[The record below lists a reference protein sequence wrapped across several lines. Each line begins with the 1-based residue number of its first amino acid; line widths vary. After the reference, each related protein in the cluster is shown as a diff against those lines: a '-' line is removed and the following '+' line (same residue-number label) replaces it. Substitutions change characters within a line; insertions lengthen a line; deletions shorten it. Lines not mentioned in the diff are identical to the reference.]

1 MSIYK
6 GNKLVAGGSIDTHF
20 VRRPAWN
27 QAVEISEADLTA
39 GYKAPADGM
48 FVGALYNKVDGSH
61 YYLTLNGTNLMPLV
75 SITGAYDKAAR
86 PLTLS
91 LTVNQGDI
99 IGCTAPI
106 ANIGVLPSI
115 NFVPF
120 EDSTVSESNVEVVT
134 PELIRNLHDPDW
146 SQAVSITAD
155 QLSAGYTAP
164 GRGIV
169 VGAIAN
175 DVIDTRMDINVNGV
189 AVAASTWKTGAWIS
203 YPGIQVPVN
212 KNDVMTVTFVDMNGS
227 PVQVDIASSRE
238 VRLLFVPY
246 KAQ

>member
-6 GNKLVAGGSIDTHF
+6 GNKLVAGGSVDTHF

-27 QAVEISEADLTA
+27 QAVEISIADLSA

-48 FVGALYNKVDGSH
+48 FVCTGVMPTAN
-61 YYLTLNGTNLMPLV
+61 TNV
-75 SITGAYDKAAR
+75 HRII
-86 PLTLS
+86 
-91 LTVNQGDI
+91 TVNNV
-99 IGCTAPI
+99 PI
-106 ANIGVLPSI
+106 AMGQYNSANVFSYGSTSCPVSKGDLIKAS
-115 NFVPF
+115 NSAAWSDETRYFVPF

-146 SQAVSITAD
+146 SQAVSITAK
-155 QLSAGYTAP
+155 QLAAGYTTP

-169 VGAIAN
+169 VGVIAN

-212 KNDVMTVTFVDMNGS
+212 KNDVMTVTAVDMNGS

>member
-6 GNKLVAGGSIDTHF
+6 GNKLVAGGSVDTHF

-27 QAVEISEADLTA
+27 QAVTISAEQLYA
-39 GYKAPADGM
+39 GYTAPSDGM
-48 FVGALYNKVDGSH
+48 FVCTCVMPP
-61 YYLTLNGTNLMPLV
+61 NGGGFK
-75 SITGAYDKAAR
+75 II
-86 PLTLS
+86 
-91 LTVNQGDI
+91 TVNNVPIVEGINGQGTDYSCGDCSCPVSKGDLI
-99 IGCTAPI
+99 K
-106 ANIGVLPSI
+106 ANTS
-115 NFVPF
+115 NAWRDESRYFVPF

-146 SQAVSITAD
+146 SQAVSITAK
-155 QLSAGYTAP
+155 QLAAGYTTP

-169 VGAIAN
+169 VGVIAN
-175 DVIDTRMDINVNGV
+175 DVIDTRLDINVNGV

-212 KNDVMTVTFVDMNGS
+212 KNDVMTVTFVDMDGV
-227 PVQVDIASSRE
+227 PVQVDISSSRE

>member
-20 VRRPAWN
+20 VRRPAWD
-27 QAVEISEADLTA
+27 QAVEISIADLNA

-48 FVGALYNKVDGSH
+48 IVGALYNKVDGSH
-61 YYLTLNGTNLMPLV
+61 YFLTLNGTNLMPLL
-75 SITGAYDKAAR
+75 SITGTYDKATR

-106 ANIGVLPSI
+106 ANIGVFPSI
-115 NFVPF
+115 KFVPF
-120 EDSTVSESNVEVVT
+120 EDSTVSDIEVVT
-134 PELIRNLHDPDW
+134 PDLIRNLHDPDW
-146 SQAVSITAD
+146 SQAVAITAE
-155 QLSAGYTAP
+155 QLVAGYTTP

-169 VGAIAN
+169 VGWVATKDVSGSTLAI
-175 DVIDTRMDINVNGV
+175 TVNGIV
-189 AVAASTWKTGAWIS
+189 IGVSSFYANSWAS
-203 YPGIQVPVN
+203 YPSIQVPVN
-212 KNDVMTVTFVDMNGS
+212 KNDVIKAIQDGISVSNMS
-227 PVQVDIASSRE
+227 
-238 VRLLFVPY
+238 FVPY

>member
-120 EDSTVSESNVEVVT
+120 EDSTVSDIEVVT
-134 PELIRNLHDPDW
+134 PDLIRNLHDPDW
-146 SQAVSITAD
+146 SQAVAITAE
-155 QLSAGYTAP
+155 QLVAGYTTP

-169 VGAIAN
+169 VGWVIASSK
-175 DVIDTRMDINVNGV
+175 DMYIKVNGV
-189 AVAASTWKTGAWIS
+189 EIGTSVHISNAWASYLS
-203 YPGIQVPVN
+203 IQVPVN
-212 KNDVMTVTFVDMNGS
+212 KNDVMTVTQAISSERMNMS
-227 PVQVDIASSRE
+227 
-238 VRLLFVPY
+238 FVPY

>member
-6 GNKLVAGGSIDTHF
+6 GNKLVAGGSVDTHF
-20 VRRPAWN
+20 VRRPDWAN
-27 QAVEISEADLTA
+27 AVTISAEQLYA
-39 GYKAPADGM
+39 GYTAPADGM
-48 FVGALYNKVDGSH
+48 FVCTGVMPP
-61 YYLTLNGTNLMPLV
+61 NGGGFKR
-75 SITGAYDKAAR
+75 I
-86 PLTLS
+86 
-91 LTVNQGDI
+91 TVNNVPIVEGINGQGADYSCGDCSCPVSKGDLI
-99 IGCTAPI
+99 KASNSAAWEKETRY
-106 ANIGVLPSI
+106 
-115 NFVPF
+115 FVPF

-169 VGAIAN
+169 VGVIAN

-212 KNDVMTVTFVDMNGS
+212 KNDVMTVTAVDMNGS